1 MTYPLF
7 SIVLP
12 VRNEE
17 KFIPAV
23 LAAIVNQDYPTD
35 RIELIVA
42 DGLSD
47 DNTVG
52 IVHNFAKAH
61 PHLKVHI
68 IKNEDRIVPTGLN
81 KAIAESKG
89 EYIVR
94 MDAHASY
101 PVGYLSRLFSGL
113 IDYQAQNIG
122 AVIKTVPAHDTA
134 KCGAIAF
141 AMGHP
146 AGVGNSY
153 FRVGSEEA
161 REVDTVP
168 FGFFR
173 REVFDEIGLFDE
185 ELVRNQD
192 DEFNGRMRK
201 HGMKIVLLS
210 DVQVTY
216 YARDS
221 FKKLFN
227 MFFQYGLF
235 KPLVVKKLKA
245 LSTYRQLIP
254 PAFVAG
260 LFGGVLLSLFF
271 RWALVPFASILSLYF
286 LSLFIVALK
295 GSRDLGFNAFPHLV
309 WAFITMHISYG
320 LGYLKGLFAI
330 LAGRR
335 KVFKISSI
343 SR

>member
-1 MTYPLF
+1 MIPPLV

-23 LAAIVNQDYPTD
+23 LAAIVNQDYPAD

-42 DGLSD
+42 DGFSD
-47 DNTVG
+47 DNTVR
-52 IVHNFAKAH
+52 IIHDFAKAH
-61 PHLKVHI
+61 SHLRIHI

-81 KAIAESKG
+81 KAIVKSKG

-94 MDAHASY
+94 MDAHATY
-101 PVGYLSRLFSGL
+101 PVDYLSRLFSGL
-113 IDYQAQNIG
+113 IDHQAQNIG
-122 AVIKTVPAHDTA
+122 AVIKTVPARDTP
-134 KCGAIAF
+134 KGNGIAY

-146 AGVGNSY
+146 VGVGNSY
-153 FRVGSEEA
+153 FRVGSQEP

-173 REVFDEIGLFDE
+173 REVFNEIGLFDE
-185 ELVRNQD
+185 DLVRNQD

-201 HGMKIVLLS
+201 HGMKIVLLP
-210 DVQVTY
+210 DVKVTY

-221 FKKLFN
+221 FKKLYR

-235 KPLVVKKLKA
+235 KPLVVKKLGE
-245 LSTYRQLIP
+245 LPTYRQLIP
-254 PAFVAG
+254 PAFVLGLIGGALLSILFKWAFMLFAG
-260 LFGGVLLSLFF
+260 VLSLYLLSLFM
-271 RWALVPFASILSLYF
+271 
-286 LSLFIVALK
+286 VAFK
-295 GSRDLGFNAFPHLV
+295 GSRDLGLKAFPHLV
-309 WAFITMHISYG
+309 WAFIIMHISYG

-330 LAGRR
+330 LTGWRR
-335 KVFKISSI
+335 VFKISSI